1 MKALNKIFLT
11 VKGIIAPN
19 LSKRDRDAIDA
30 CLNNNPNI
38 DMREVVALYSTIYNT
53 IQKRRAFL

>member
-11 VKGIIAPN
+11 VKGIMAPN

-38 DMREVVALYSTIYNT
+38 DMREVVALYSTIYST
-53 IQKRRAFL
+53 I